1 MTTASFLRPGQLS
14 AAAGTTHGANGML
27 KTPAEHHGK
36 SVAQVILRS
45 NVQRGVIVI
54 PKSTNKERIEENL
67 DNWN

>member
-1 MTTASFLRPGQLS
+1 
-14 AAAGTTHGANGML
+14 ML
-27 KTPAEHHGK
+27 KTPAEHNGK